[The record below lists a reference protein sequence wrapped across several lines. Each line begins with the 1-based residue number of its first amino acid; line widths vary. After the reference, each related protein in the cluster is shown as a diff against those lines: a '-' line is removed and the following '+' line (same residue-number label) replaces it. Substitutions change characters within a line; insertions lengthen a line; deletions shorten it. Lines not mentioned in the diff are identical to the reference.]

1 MANIF
6 AIIVFFLL
14 LQWDKGKK
22 RKMKDLVINVIILSV
37 LLFLSNLIGDYLKNN
52 WHVSIPFI
60 KQVPENVKLWFG
72 GTLFFGICCAFSV
85 KGWINQNQQKKASI
99 TGEK

>member
-14 LQWDKGKK
+14 FQWDKGKK
-22 RKMKDLVINVIILSV
+22 IKMKDLVINVIILSV
-37 LLFLSNLIGDYLKNN
+37 LIFLSNMIGDYLKKN

-60 KQVPENVKLWFG
+60 KQVPENVKFWLG
-72 GTLFFGICCAFSV
+72 GALFFCICCAFSV
-85 KGWINQNQQKKASI
+85 KGWKHQNQQKKASI
-99 TGEK
+99 TRE